1 MKQKINFLICLG
13 FLLFFLSNYANCA
26 VYDPLGNKI
35 FEGSGESLYT
45 IDATYG
51 LIDGDS
57 VTNRAKKFR
66 EILSGAT
73 YIGFPIGAPGKL
85 THLISVGS
93 FSTVFS
99 SLTLSQRQSDA
110 IGWSLFFPGSRGRIS
125 TFISKLTSSSLSN
138 EDNDNIRLVYDRCP
152 WRSES
157 WCLGYKYK

>member
-73 YIGFPIGAPGKL
+73 YIGFPIGSRKINSSHQRWQFL
-85 THLISVGS
+85 DSFLIAYAKPKAIRCNWMEP
-93 FSTVFS
+93 VFS
-99 SLTLSQRQSDA
+99 RLKRQNFNVY
-110 IGWSLFFPGSRGRIS
+110 IK
-125 TFISKLTSSSLSN
+125 TYKLK
-138 EDNDNIRLVYDRCP
+138 P
-152 WRSES
+152 FQ
-157 WCLGYKYK
+157 